1 MYDHLHLCPR
11 EHLLFLSVTLGHER
25 IPQAARHAQ
34 LFVEEAQG
42 TVVVSV
48 GVVELG
54 QLGIA
59 NKLNKSLAILSVHPQ
74 GLEPWTH

>member
-1 MYDHLHLCPR
+1 MHDHLHLCPR
-11 EHLLFLSVTLGHER
+11 EHLLLLTVTLGGER
-25 IPQAARHAQ
+25 FPQAARRMQ
-34 LFVEEAQG
+34 LFAEEAQG
-42 TVVVSV
+42 AVVVSV

-74 GLEPWTH
+74 ELEPVS